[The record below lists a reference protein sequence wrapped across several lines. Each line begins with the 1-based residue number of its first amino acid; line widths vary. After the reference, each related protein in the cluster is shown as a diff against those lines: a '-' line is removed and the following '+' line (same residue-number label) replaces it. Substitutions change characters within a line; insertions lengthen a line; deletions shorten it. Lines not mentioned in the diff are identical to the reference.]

1 MPNDNESISSGNNK
15 IENAILIQLNLSS
28 TSNNHI
34 NNKKK
39 KKFKNLDIIIKKTL
53 KFSIMEYLHHE
64 KDQEVLFTKRR
75 SQKIQFMLK

>member
-39 KKFKNLDIIIKKTL
+39 KKFKNLDIIIKKL
-53 KFSIMEYLHHE
+53 
-64 KDQEVLFTKRR
+64 
-75 SQKIQFMLK
+75 